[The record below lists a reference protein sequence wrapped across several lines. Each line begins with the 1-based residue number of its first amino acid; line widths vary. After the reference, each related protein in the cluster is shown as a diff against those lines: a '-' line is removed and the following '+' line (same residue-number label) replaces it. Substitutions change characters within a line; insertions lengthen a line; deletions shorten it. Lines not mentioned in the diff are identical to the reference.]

1 MKSNKK
7 GFSFIEVTL
16 VLAVSTVIG
25 FLAFSQFIK
34 EQDYLKAK
42 YSGEQIKQ
50 IGDAVNAYIS
60 NHYDT
65 LSTLTNATGAT
76 LDIGPR
82 TCTVGLGSCSI
93 SISTLLNEG
102 LLNSSFVGKNV
113 YGSGYSILLKRTG
126 ISPYYKING
135 IVITDTPLK
144 TGDNIR
150 YDLLGVAMKSAGID
164 SGMTRDSSSLVSGF
178 NGAWNAGS
186 SDYSV
191 INKSGLLAYQAGYG
205 TYNYSVF
212 LRRDGT
218 LPMTGDLNMGSNNIN
233 SLNNVTANGTI
244 TTNNLRTRGA
254 AVMDSTLTVSGNAT
268 FASNISVK
276 GADIEDVPPG
286 YIGGIRTPDVYA
298 HGGLFISKLGTKV
311 ADKNWA
317 FMANR
322 DGYLGISGN
331 MNAEGTIT
339 AKGFISAG
347 REVIARNSAGD
358 AIHLGG
364 YDGNDFELKLDNSD
378 KMLTIWWADLYQQQD
393 VYRDRTILQTWGSAY
408 IDGDLRT
415 SRNIFASGN
424 IMASS
429 IQTSGR
435 ITTNEF
441 LQIGGVA
448 TLGATCPNNGLQ
460 GRTSAGAILS
470 CVSGKWSTAGFTS
483 FVSATGASKCNST
496 SGQSIA
502 YCPAGY
508 KLISGGHMQTSVVNE
523 LGKNAPDSSYP
534 DPSINAWRVSLP
546 TSAGTC
552 MAAYALCAQ

>member
-7 GFSFIEVTL
+7 GFSFVEVTL

-93 SISTLLNEG
+93 NILTLLNEG

-164 SGMTRDSSSLVSGF
+164 SGMTRDSSSLISGF
-178 NGAWNAGS
+178 NGAWNATS

-233 SLNNVTANGTI
+233 SLNDLTANGII

-254 AVMDSTLTVSGNAT
+254 AIMDSTLTVSGNAN
-268 FASNISVK
+268 FANNISVR
-276 GADIEDVPPG
+276 GADIQDIPVG
-286 YIGGIRTPDVYA
+286 YIGGVRTPDLYA
-298 HGGLFISKLGTKV
+298 HGGMYIAKNGTKV

-339 AKGFISAG
+339 AGGFINAG
-347 REVIARNSAGD
+347 REVIARNAAGD
-358 AIHLGG
+358 SIHLGG
-364 YDGNDFELKLDNSD
+364 YDGNDYELKLDNAD
-378 KMLTIWWADLYQQQD
+378 KMLTIWWGDLYQQQD
-393 VYRDRTILQTWGSAY
+393 AYRDKTILQTWGSAY

-448 TLGATCPNNGLQ
+448 TLGASCPNNGLQ
-460 GRTSAGAILS
+460 GRTSTGAILS
-470 CVSGKWSTAGFTS
+470 CVSGKWSTSGLTT

-496 SGQSIA
+496 GGQSIA

-508 KLISGGHMQTSVVNE
+508 KLISGGHMQTSILNE